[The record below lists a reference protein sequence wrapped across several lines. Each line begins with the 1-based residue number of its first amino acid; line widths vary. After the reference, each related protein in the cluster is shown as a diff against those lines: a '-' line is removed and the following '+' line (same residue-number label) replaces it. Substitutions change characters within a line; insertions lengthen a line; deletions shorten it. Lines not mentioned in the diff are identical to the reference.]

1 MKKIIIVNN
10 NMEIGGVQK
19 SLCNLLWELHGR
31 YDVTLCLFRAAGA
44 YMKEL
49 PQDVKVLECPGFC
62 RYLGTS
68 QSTWK
73 GIHKLVRG
81 GLAATAKSLGRTAAL
96 KLVLAGE
103 KKLPGEYDVAI
114 SFLHNGRQSNFYGG
128 VQEFVLRRVNA
139 QKKVAF
145 LHCDYG
151 RCGANEKRNNRL
163 LTQFDRIA
171 ACSEGCRESLLQVLP
186 ELSNRTVTVR
196 NCQPFDQIRAMAQEN
211 PVIYPTGQVNIV
223 MVSRLAHEKGI
234 ERAMEAVAVAGQEGL
249 RPKLY
254 LIGGGGME
262 SALRQRA
269 KELKLCDRVE
279 FVGEQTNPYRFMV
292 GADLLLMTSYH
303 EAAPMVIDEAAALN
317 LPVLTTRTTSSH
329 EMVTKP
335 GRGWVCENDQQ
346 ALNHAL
352 LEILREPALLKEK
365 KKLLAEC
372 PVDNRLAIEQFIS
385 LIEG

>member
-19 SLCNLLWELHGR
+19 SLCNLLWEIHDR

-44 YMKEL
+44 YMQEL
-49 PQDVKVLECPGFC
+49 PQDVKVLECPGFF

-68 QSTWK
+68 QSTWM
-73 GIHKLVRG
+73 GMHKLVRG
-81 GLAATAKSLGRTAAL
+81 ALASTAKVFGRSAAM

-103 KKLPGEYDVAI
+103 RTLPGEYDVAI
-114 SFLHNGRQSNFYGG
+114 SFLHNGRRSNFYGG

-139 QKKVAF
+139 KKKVAF

-151 RCGANEKRNNRL
+151 RCGANEKHNNRL
-163 LTQFDRIA
+163 LSRFDQIA
-171 ACSEGCRESLLQVLP
+171 ACSEGCRESFVQVLP
-186 ELSNRTVTVR
+186 ELANRAVTVR
-196 NCQPFDQIRAMAQEN
+196 NCQPYDQIRAMAQEN
-211 PVIYPTGQVNIV
+211 PVIYPAGQVNIV

-234 ERAMEAVAVAGQEGL
+234 ERAMEAMAVVEREGL
-249 RPKLY
+249 RPKLH
-254 LIGGGGME
+254 LVGGGGME

-269 KELKLCDRVE
+269 RELDLCDRVE
-279 FVGEQTNPYRFMV
+279 FAGEQTNPYRYMV
-292 GADLLLMTSYH
+292 GADLFLMTSYH

-329 EMVTKP
+329 EMVTQP

-346 ALNHAL
+346 ALNQAL
-352 LEILREPALLKEK
+352 LALLREPALLKEK
-365 KKLLAEC
+365 KKTLAEC
-372 PVDNRLAIEQFIS
+372 PVDNRLAVEQFIS